1 MVNGCSVRSTAG
13 DDGRN
18 GLRKQLEI
26 QAEGPFLDLLE
37 VHIDPGFEVDV
48 GSPADLPDASEP
60 RLDQEAPTLALRVVQ
75 ELLRRAD
82 RGPTKLMLPI
92 STLRN
97 CGNSSIESRRI
108 AAPTGVILGSPR
120 ILKMGTWWMF
130 YSACSYRRAWASRYI
145 DRNLSMRNDSPP
157 RPTRSCT

>member
-1 MVNGCSVRSTAG
+1 MVKGCSVRSTAG
-13 DDGRN
+13 DNGRN

-26 QAEGPFLDLLE
+26 QAEGPFLDVLE

-48 GSPADLPDASEP
+48 GSPADLPDAGEP

-97 CGNSSIESRRI
+97 CDNSSIESRRI
-108 AAPTGVILGSPR
+108 AGLQA
-120 ILKMGTWWMF
+120 
-130 YSACSYRRAWASRYI
+130 
-145 DRNLSMRNDSPP
+145 
-157 RPTRSCT
+157 